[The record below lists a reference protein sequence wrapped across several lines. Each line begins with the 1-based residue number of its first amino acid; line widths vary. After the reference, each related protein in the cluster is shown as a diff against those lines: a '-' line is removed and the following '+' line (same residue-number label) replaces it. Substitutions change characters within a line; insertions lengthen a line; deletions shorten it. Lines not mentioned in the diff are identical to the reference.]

1 MVTIITVHYYSP
13 IIIINM
19 ETGSKASICN
29 IIKYVSSHDL
39 QIMHIQYAMVDAGT
53 HVEKKK
59 KKYCMY
65 MWLSVG
71 LAN

>member
-1 MVTIITVHYYSP
+1 
-13 IIIINM
+13 M

-59 KKYCMY
+59 KVLYVYVAKCWTGKLTILPYPY
-65 MWLSVG
+65 D
-71 LAN
+71 

>member
-1 MVTIITVHYYSP
+1 
-13 IIIINM
+13 M

-59 KKYCMY
+59 KSIVCIC
-65 MWLSVG
+65 G
-71 LAN
+71 